1 MFKYLSNTM
10 KMTLVAGILF
20 FGLAVSSKAEPSAID
35 QIKVL
40 PGKVV
45 GFIENEVAKTKEYQT
60 ANKNETASVLGLLP
74 RHCSVGG
81 GKYSD
86 RTFFCHYW
94 WYVMIGGFNF
104 KGFSCSSAEAP
115 SFR

>member
-1 MFKYLSNTM
+1 M

-60 ANKNETASVLGLLP
+60 ANKEEM
-74 RHCSVGG
+74 
-81 GKYSD
+81 KYQIKD
-86 RTFFCHYW
+86 TKEDLRDFF
-94 WYVMIGGFNF
+94 VSI
-104 KGFSCSSAEAP
+104 K
-115 SFR
+115 SFFVKQ

>member
-60 ANKNETASVLGLLP
+60 ANKEEM
-74 RHCSVGG
+74 
-81 GKYSD
+81 KYQIKD
-86 RTFFCHYW
+86 TKEDLRDFF
-94 WYVMIGGFNF
+94 VSI
-104 KGFSCSSAEAP
+104 K
-115 SFR
+115 SFFVKQ

>member
-45 GFIENEVAKTKEYQT
+45 GFIENEVAKTKEYQK
-60 ANKNETASVLGLLP
+60 ANKDEMKYQIKDTKEDLKDLFASIKSLFI
-74 RHCSVGG
+74 
-81 GKYSD
+81 KQ
-86 RTFFCHYW
+86 
-94 WYVMIGGFNF
+94 
-104 KGFSCSSAEAP
+104 
-115 SFR
+115 

>member
-1 MFKYLSNTM
+1 M

-45 GFIENEVAKTKEYQT
+45 GFIENEVAKTKEYQK
-60 ANKNETASVLGLLP
+60 ANKDEMKYQIKDTKEDLRDLFASIKSLFI
-74 RHCSVGG
+74 
-81 GKYSD
+81 KQ
-86 RTFFCHYW
+86 
-94 WYVMIGGFNF
+94 
-104 KGFSCSSAEAP
+104 
-115 SFR
+115 

>member
-1 MFKYLSNTM
+1 M
-10 KMTLVAGILF
+10 KMTVVAGILF

-60 ANKNETASVLGLLP
+60 ANKNEMKYQIKDTKEDLKDLFASIKSLFI
-74 RHCSVGG
+74 
-81 GKYSD
+81 KQ
-86 RTFFCHYW
+86 
-94 WYVMIGGFNF
+94 
-104 KGFSCSSAEAP
+104 
-115 SFR
+115 

>member
-45 GFIENEVAKTKEYQT
+45 GFIENEVAETKEYQK
-60 ANKNETASVLGLLP
+60 ANKEEMKYQIKDTKEDLKDLFASI
-74 RHCSVGG
+74 
-81 GKYSD
+81 KE
-86 RTFFCHYW
+86 FF
-94 WYVMIGGFNF
+94 II
-104 KGFSCSSAEAP
+104 KK
-115 SFR
+115 

>member
-1 MFKYLSNTM
+1 M

-60 ANKNETASVLGLLP
+60 ANKEEMKYQIKDTKEDLRDLFASIKSLFI
-74 RHCSVGG
+74 
-81 GKYSD
+81 KQ
-86 RTFFCHYW
+86 
-94 WYVMIGGFNF
+94 
-104 KGFSCSSAEAP
+104 
-115 SFR
+115 